1 MSSISVLPCMTSPR
15 TTKDLFEGLKQLLFV
30 ANAGRMFKKN
40 GGFHLQS
47 FVFTFWT
54 EQAGR
59 YPTKNAMVETA
70 QKQMLL

>member
-15 TTKDLFEGLKQLLFV
+15 TTKDLWPTLGGCL
-30 ANAGRMFKKN
+30 KKN

-70 QKQMLL
+70 QKQILL

>member
-1 MSSISVLPCMTSPR
+1 MSSIFVLPCMTSPR

-30 ANAGRMFKKN
+30 TKFKKN
-40 GGFHLQS
+40 GGFYLQS

-59 YPTKNAMVETA
+59 YPTKNAVVETA
-70 QKQMLL
+70 QGQIQL